1 MNKSSKNLIRN
12 IRVNILK
19 KTYQANSSHIGSCY
33 SIVEILYVLYF
44 LKLKKK
50 DTFILSKGHAA
61 LALYCTLFEKKILSK
76 VSIDS
81 YGKNNT
87 TLMAHVSHKVKG
99 VEFSTGSLGHGLP
112 YATGKALGEKINKSK
127 NKIYVLISDGELNEG
142 TTWESLLFA
151 SFHKLDNLFIIIDYN
166 KIQSL
171 DFVKKVLKIEPLR
184 QKLTSFNCNVFN
196 IDGHNINQIVKSLK
210 PKNNNKPNIII
221 ANTIKGKGVKFMENT
236 VLWHYKSP
244 NEKQLGDAMKDLK

>member
-1 MNKSSKNLIRN
+1 MNKISKNIIRN

-19 KTYQANSSHIGSCY
+19 KTYEANSSHIGSCY
-33 SIVEILYVLYF
+33 SIVEILYALYF

-76 VSIDS
+76 ASLDS

-87 TLMAHVSHKVKG
+87 TLMAHASHKVKG

-112 YATGKALGEKINKSK
+112 YAVGKALGEKINKSK

-184 QKLTSFNCNVFN
+184 QKLTSFNCNVSQ

-210 PKNNNKPNIII
+210 SKNNKPNIII

-244 NEKQLGDAMKDLK
+244 NEKELSDAMKDLK